1 MKITYTS
8 KNYDLTDKFK
18 DILEKKLNKLDKYF
32 DANAQ
37 VKVNCINQAKQDKL
51 EITINCKGM
60 FFRSEVLSDNMY
72 NNIDLALP
80 KIEKQIVKQGSK
92 LKSKVKKDAFI
103 GADFMFLEEK
113 PEPETSKLVK
123 RKKFEL
129 DPLTVEDAEMYM
141 EALDHNF
148 YIFLNAET
156 GNSCNLSNFI
166 NSRPILE

>member
-18 DILEKKLNKLDKYF
+18 DILEKKLNKLEKYF

-80 KIEKQIVKQGSK
+80 KIERQIVKQGSK
-92 LKSKVKKDAFI
+92 LKSKFN
-103 GADFMFLEEK
+103 
-113 PEPETSKLVK
+113 
-123 RKKFEL
+123 KF
-129 DPLTVEDAEMYM
+129 
-141 EALDHNF
+141 
-148 YIFLNAET
+148 
-156 GNSCNLSNFI
+156 
-166 NSRPILE
+166 